1 METLSQKFKRKRS
14 NELKASEPSKSVEV
28 KYRDELLKLINT
40 LKSSMQER
48 IRAFMEQKP
57 TSDELMLFVTS
68 LIEEERKKEMMKYA
82 FLLSSGVVFMA
93 NKINKERLSKIIG
106 GDSDKN
112 NVESLLP
119 DVKEKLDEY
128 ISKNVSLIT
137 SVRSEL
143 LENIE
148 KEVRKSYLETGR
160 VENLATILQ
169 EKADISK
176 NRARVIARDQTNKIN
191 SELDQERM
199 QNLGIKLYTW
209 QTSRDERVRS
219 SHKIM
224 QGLTCRFDDD
234 SVYSKDGG
242 KTWLKRTAQM
252 PKVKPGIEIQCR
264 CFANGVINEDK
275 WKWLL
280 GN

>member
-93 NKINKERLSKIIG
+93 NKVNKERLSKIIG

-119 DVKEKLDEY
+119 DVKA
-128 ISKNVSLIT
+128 VSYTHLT
-137 SVRSEL
+137 LPTTARRCRS
-143 LENIE
+143 
-148 KEVRKSYLETGR
+148 RWSPY
-160 VENLATILQ
+160 
-169 EKADISK
+169 
-176 NRARVIARDQTNKIN
+176 
-191 SELDQERM
+191 
-199 QNLGIKLYTW
+199 
-209 QTSRDERVRS
+209 
-219 SHKIM
+219 H
-224 QGLTCRFDDD
+224 
-234 SVYSKDGG
+234 
-242 KTWLKRTAQM
+242 
-252 PKVKPGIEIQCR
+252 
-264 CFANGVINEDK
+264 
-275 WKWLL
+275 
-280 GN
+280 